1 MKTNRIPFTLEEYKS
16 GKYKVVTR
24 DGNSVRIICTDFKN
38 GRQSIVAL
46 ISLRNGEE
54 SCTSFST
61 DGKYWNNGET
71 SDCDLFL
78 EETIFEDGDIIT
90 FKTIS
95 HLRAI
100 DGQTVIAIVDSTD
113 ESGITCK
120 VYLRMGNLVLTG
132 VTFGYD
138 EMGKL
143 RIATKEEED
152 ILLKS
157 LIRIDRTYDKDKK
170 CIVKLPDPNM
180 KQYSFKPYDKVL
192 GKVGFSGWNIDFFIY
207 YDSAHDRYKCFRGIY
222 DVCIP
227 YEGNE
232 NLYSC
237 VDK

>member
-1 MKTNRIPFTLEEYKS
+1 MRIETVPFTIKDYNS
-16 GKYKVVTR
+16 GRYKVATVGG
-24 DGNSVRIICTDFKN
+24 DKVRILCTDRVTYKPKPII
-38 GRQSIVAL
+38 GLVTQ
-46 ISLRNGEE
+46 GQEE
-54 SCTSFST
+54 IICPYSNDGTDKIFSSN
-61 DGKYWNNGET
+61 WN
-71 SDCDLFL
+71 LVL
-78 EETIFEDGDIIT
+78 EDTIYEEGDIIT
-90 FKTIS
+90 FETIS

-132 VTFGYD
+132 VIFGYD

>member
-1 MKTNRIPFTLEEYKS
+1 MRIETIPFTIKDYNS
-16 GKYKVVTR
+16 GRYKVATV
-24 DGNSVRIICTDFKN
+24 GGSKVRILCTD
-38 GRQSIVAL
+38 RVSATPRPIVGL
-46 ISLRNGEE
+46 LRLEHGEVICPYYE
-54 SCTSFST
+54 
-61 DGKYWNNGET
+61 DGKAVDHGLAGA
-71 SDCDLFL
+71 DLEL
-78 EETIFEDGDIIT
+78 KNIIYEEGDIIT

-132 VTFGYD
+132 VIFGYD